1 MTDAAPKGAPAV
13 SLENLSLTLGAFA
26 LRGVDFVLD
35 AGEIGVILGPNGSG
49 KSVTL
54 ETVAGFHLPNAGR
67 VVIRGRDVTRLPPE
81 RRRVGFI
88 FQNFGLFP
96 HLNVVGNITFGLRAR
111 RDTGT
116 GRAAV
121 RREDEVRRLL
131 ARFGLEPLAQRSP
144 ADLSPGEK
152 QRVALARGLATYPDV
167 FLFDEPFSAL
177 DARTS
182 DSLRAEL
189 KRFLCETGIPAIFVT
204 HDHVD
209 ALTLADRVAVMQ
221 DGMIVQKGPPARVF
235 NWPASRFVAEFLGV
249 ENILPG
255 RISARPCGR
264 CVVEVSGRLLYVEVD
279 DGMIGQ
285 ARDVLVCVRAEE
297 VRISLADGNA
307 PSPSVGENRLPGVI
321 ASLIDMGSL
330 VRVDLDCGFPLV
342 AVVIKRTVRELGL
355 RPGLAIEAEIDA
367 AAAHLAAEEAS

>member
-1 MTDAAPKGAPAV
+1 MTDPAFRSAPAV

-54 ETVAGFHLPNAGR
+54 ETVAGFHMPKSGR
-67 VVIRGRDVTRLPPE
+67 IMIRGRDVTRLPPE

-96 HLNVVGNITFGLRAR
+96 HLTVAKNVAFGLRAR
-111 RDTGT
+111 RDIGA
-116 GRAAV
+116 GRASACRDDGV
-121 RREDEVRRLL
+121 QRLL
-131 ARFGLEPLAQRSP
+131 ARFGLEPLARRSP

-152 QRVALARGLATYPDV
+152 QRVALARGLATHPDV

-177 DARTS
+177 DTRTS
-182 DSLRAEL
+182 DALRAEL
-189 KRFLCETGIPAIFVT
+189 KRFLRETGIPAIFVT

-209 ALTLADRVAVMQ
+209 ALTLADRVAVMKT
-221 DGMIVQKGPPARVF
+221 GMIVQQGPPAQLF
-235 NWPASRFVAEFLGV
+235 NRPASRFVAEFLGV

-255 RISARPCGR
+255 RANAQPCGR
-264 CVVEVSGRLLYVEVD
+264 CGVEVSGRLLYAEAD
-279 DGMIGQ
+279 DVKIGA
-285 ARDVLVCVRAEE
+285 ARDVLLCVRAEE
-297 VRISLADGNA
+297 VRILLADGNA
-307 PSPSVGENRLPGVI
+307 SPPSVGGIRLSGVV
-321 ASLIDMGSL
+321 ASLTETGSL

-342 AVVIKRTVRELGL
+342 AAVMKRTVRELGL
-355 RPGLAIEAEIDA
+355 RPGLAVEAEIDA
-367 AAAHLAAEEAS
+367 AAAHLAAEETP